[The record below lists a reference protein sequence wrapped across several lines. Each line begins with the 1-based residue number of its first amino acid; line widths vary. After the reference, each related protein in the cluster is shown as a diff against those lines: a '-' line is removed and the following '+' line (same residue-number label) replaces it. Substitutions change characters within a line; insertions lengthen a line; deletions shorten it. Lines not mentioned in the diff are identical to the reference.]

1 MNKWFICFCLSSLA
15 ALTMQACTQSS
26 VAYEKVVKMI
36 NNKIGK
42 YEIKIKE
49 AEKLLV
55 KMKEAQKKAR
65 ISATLNHKNLS
76 GYEQTVKETNA
87 VFNDLSAKMKKL
99 EALEAKGAPYM
110 TSKGEEIK
118 LSKLNTL
125 KATVRNRLT
134 VAEAKKKNAAQALR
148 IAKKC
153 EMGNGKISDHLSNKI
168 IEVQGKIEIL
178 RNNIDMLHQMEEQA
192 KLKNEYD
199 STLATSL
206 LRDIDKSIVEL
217 ETGIDIDLETMFAE
231 EETTQPG
238 GLKSEDVDLLDS
250 L

>member
-1 MNKWFICFCLSSLA
+1 
-15 ALTMQACTQSS
+15 
-26 VAYEKVVKMI
+26 
-36 NNKIGK
+36 
-42 YEIKIKE
+42 
-49 AEKLLV
+49 
-55 KMKEAQKKAR
+55 
-65 ISATLNHKNLS
+65 
-76 GYEQTVKETNA
+76 
-87 VFNDLSAKMKKL
+87 
-99 EALEAKGAPYM
+99 M

-148 IAKKC
+148 IAKKS